1 MKKTYPGQSKKLVTY
16 SIGTTGVSFVIVGFP
31 TFFSTIDRQVMI
43 YQSTSTDIIPLKPQT
58 STIKKYYKAQEGYV
72 ITDTTTF
79 KPKLF
84 LKGTI
89 NNGRA
94 FQSLALFN
102 LWSSP
107 RIPSS
112 EPPPSPW
119 TSQFVNDYFIINSTD
134 ILYLRTSNSP

>member
-1 MKKTYPGQSKKLVTY
+1 
-16 SIGTTGVSFVIVGFP
+16 
-31 TFFSTIDRQVMI
+31 MI

-89 NNGRA
+89 NKWPG
-94 FQSLALFN
+94 FSKPGL
-102 LWSSP
+102 
-107 RIPSS
+107 I
-112 EPPPSPW
+112 
-119 TSQFVNDYFIINSTD
+119 
-134 ILYLRTSNSP
+134 